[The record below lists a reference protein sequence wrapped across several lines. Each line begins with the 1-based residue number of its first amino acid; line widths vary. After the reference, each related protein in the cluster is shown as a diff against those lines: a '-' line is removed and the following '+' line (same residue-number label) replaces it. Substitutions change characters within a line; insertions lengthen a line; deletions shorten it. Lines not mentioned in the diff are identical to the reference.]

1 MTLPTWALDL
11 PFRIALAG
19 EMGTGKSATAAVLRD
34 LGYQRLA
41 FADILRDV
49 LKPIY
54 GEIDKSEQYFVHHGD
69 GTENG
74 PTLSGRELLQQMG
87 AAMRTV
93 DSGVFLRAM
102 SRHLH
107 ELGLTRIV
115 IDDCRFPGEA
125 RMLAERNFRVYK
137 LQCPSPIRR
146 DRVGRAWTGEGD
158 ITELAI
164 SQIEA
169 PTINTATID
178 PEGVVKIIAERNR

>member
-1 MTLPTWALDL
+1 MTAPVWALDL
-11 PFRIALAG
+11 PMRIALAG

-34 LGYQRLA
+34 LGYQQLA
-41 FADILRDV
+41 FADILREV

-54 GEIDKSEQYFVHHGD
+54 GEIDKGDLYFVHQGD

-102 SRHLH
+102 SRRLH
-107 ELGLTRIV
+107 ELGMTRIV
-115 IDDCRFPGEA
+115 VDDCRFPAEA

-146 DRVGRAWTGEGD
+146 DRVGKAWTGEGD